1 MSDIDKSIVLELC
14 EGQPQEIQNIIK
26 VAYWQGCTDGL
37 NAAKTKEHKISRR
50 EDNVIYLKDQFLPEK
65 T

>member
-14 EGQPQEIQNIIK
+14 KGLPEEIQNKIK
-26 VAYWQGCTDGL
+26 VAYWQGCSDGI
-37 NAAKTKEHKISRR
+37 NVAKTKEHKISRR
-50 EDNVIYLKDQFLPEK
+50 EDNVVYLKDQFKAEK